1 MISLMLFMWSS
12 ISLVLADSFVVR
24 VAIDDRVFKRLD
36 KPIVMIE
43 GLETDLLDDGT
54 LPGDV
59 AGDLIFVGQTN
70 IQHQQSI
77 VLQIRNVNG
86 ESIGQVEVSVPNS
99 SSFTYQ
105 LKTSKQGVVLD
116 LNAPNMP
123 IREAEVTQLFIQGT
137 ERSTSSLSEGQS
149 EIVIQIDAT
158 DRTLKEP
165 MVTLNDRPEW
175 TMLTDDGTVEGDLP
189 DDDVYTG
196 IISLPSRE
204 SLSFQVTDS
213 GQILG
218 DLQALLPSAQ
228 GVLISLRYDQFGLS
242 GLIGDGSS
250 ETGTMVVQ
258 ATPKGEQIASTSDTD
273 KIALTVHMDD
283 RLLQRLQIPSVTF
296 VAQESAGVN
305 FRDDGSNG
313 DEEADDH
320 VWMAKTVLERE
331 EFVQLKV
338 LDIELEQGQLT
349 VFLPSTSEAVVWLRS
364 TETGIKLVTEP
375 TQAGSTSM
383 STSVDSVGGSSD
395 RLAHVLWVML
405 ALFAIAFTYV
415 RTIVQQQ
422 WSAEIQPVL
431 TEMKNFL
438 TVQASST
445 SSTSSI
451 LSISTERS
459 NTEVRSEYQ
468 NEEIAQGTQST
479 QDVHEKQEDKE
490 GKEGKEEQGT
500 FIPSDVRKSGD
511 KS

>member
-1 MISLMLFMWSS
+1 MLFMWSS

-36 KPIVMIE
+36 KPVVVIE

-54 LPGDV
+54 VPGDA
-59 AGDLIFVGQTN
+59 AGDQIFVGQTN

-77 VLQIRNVNG
+77 LLQIRNVNG

-149 EIVIQIDAT
+149 EIMIQIDAT

-204 SLSFQVTDS
+204 SLGFQVTDS

-218 DLQALLPSAQ
+218 ELEALLPSAQ
-228 GVLISLRYDQFGLS
+228 GVLISLKYDQFGLS
-242 GLIGDGSS
+242 GMVGDGSS

-313 DEEADDH
+313 DEEAEDH

-375 TQAGSTSM
+375 TQASSTSM

-438 TVQASST
+438 TVQASSKSST
-445 SSTSSI
+445 SSTSST

-459 NTEVRSEYQ
+459 NTEARSEYQ
-468 NEEIAQGTQST
+468 NEEVAQGTQGS
-479 QDVHEKQEDKE
+479 QGIYEQQEDKE
-490 GKEGKEEQGT
+490 DQEAQEEQGA
-500 FIPSDVRKSGD
+500 FIPSDVTKSGD